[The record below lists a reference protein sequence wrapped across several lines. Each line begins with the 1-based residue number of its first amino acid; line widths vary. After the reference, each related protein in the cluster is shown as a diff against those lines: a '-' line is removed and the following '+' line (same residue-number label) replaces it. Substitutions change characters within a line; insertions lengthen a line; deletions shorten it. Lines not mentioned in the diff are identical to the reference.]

1 MERAQRAADS
11 PLRAILE
18 AAKLR
23 RRIEPDAGGG
33 AVDAETA
40 ARRAAVA
47 RAANGAVPAAPANG
61 TVAAGAAPAP
71 TAAAAA
77 PPAAAAAADAGVTTL
92 RTLPAE
98 ALPAGPAR
106 SDALV
111 SAPVAPLRTGGS
123 GPGAAELPRPQALAL
138 PELQAPRLLHMVEP
152 ELTPRLLEA
161 MRRPEVVVDFTIRAD
176 GTVADVQV
184 QPPATAL
191 LASAIAAAVE
201 QWRFAPLPAPRKH
214 RVELVFKAGGG

>member
-23 RRIEPDAGGG
+23 RRIEPEAGGG
-33 AVDAETA
+33 SGDAENA
-40 ARRAAVA
+40 ARRAPVA
-47 RAANGAVPAAPANG
+47 RAANGAVPAAAVNG
-61 TVAAGAAPAP
+61 TVAAGAA
-71 TAAAAA
+71 AA
-77 PPAAAAAADAGVTTL
+77 PPAAPATAADAGVTTL

-111 SAPVAPLRTGGS
+111 STPVAPLRTGGS

-161 MRRPEVVVDFTIRAD
+161 MRRPEVVVDFTIRID